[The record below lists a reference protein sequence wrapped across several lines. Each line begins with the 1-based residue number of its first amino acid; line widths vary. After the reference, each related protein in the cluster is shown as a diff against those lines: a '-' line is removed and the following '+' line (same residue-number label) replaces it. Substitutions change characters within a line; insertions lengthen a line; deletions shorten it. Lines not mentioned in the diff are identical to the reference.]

1 MGETKNEDDLVPPTT
16 VYLILLTGI
25 LATVYVPCAAIVAM
39 LIMTSTAFS
48 MDSTTMYS

>member
-1 MGETKNEDDLVPPTT
+1 VGETKKEYDLAPPTK
-16 VYLILLTGI
+16 VYLILVTGI
-25 LATVYVPCAAIVAM
+25 LAAVQAPCAAIVAM